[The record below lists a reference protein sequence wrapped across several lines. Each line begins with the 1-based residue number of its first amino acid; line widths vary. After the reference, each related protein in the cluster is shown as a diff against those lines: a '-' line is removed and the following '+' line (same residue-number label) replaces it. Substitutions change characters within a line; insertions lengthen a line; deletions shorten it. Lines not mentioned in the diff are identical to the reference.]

1 VNEDPPFRNYYVSIR
16 LAGMIDVPGCIAA
29 PAPIDGPF
37 EINVTNTLVTKR
49 TPTARCFNQ

>member
-37 EINVTNTLVTKR
+37 EINITNTLVTKR
-49 TPTARCFNQ
+49 TPTARSFNQ